1 VRIGELVLVAQGS
14 ADGWPEARIGSKVA
28 VSSENSSS
36 AGRPRSEEAHQ
47 AILNATLDLLV
58 EVGFS
63 ALTVEGVAS
72 RAGVGKATI
81 YRRWPSKLPL
91 VVEAFGQLP
100 GFEDVDTGDLAED
113 LKRMLRG
120 YLKAFHS
127 TPLSA
132 VLPSLAGER
141 THNPE
146 LSQLFDPVSRG
157 RSQPLLRAFERAAER
172 GEVSA
177 DLDLHLAA
185 DLVVGPIAVALFF
198 KGGRLNPKMVGPM
211 VDLALSGILHAGR
224 GS

>member
-1 VRIGELVLVAQGS
+1 MPAPVS
-14 ADGWPEARIGSKVA
+14 EANGQQ
-28 VSSENSSS
+28 S

-47 AILNATLDLLV
+47 AILDATLELLV

-100 GFEDVDTGDLAED
+100 GFEPIDSGSVAED
-113 LKRMLRG
+113 LKQMLRS
-120 YLKAFHS
+120 YIQVFNS
-127 TPLSA
+127 TPLAS

-141 THNPE
+141 AHNPE
-146 LSQLFDPVSRG
+146 LSELFDPVSKQR
-157 RSQPLLRAFERAAER
+157 RQPLLRALER
-172 GEVSA
+172 GVARGELPR
-177 DLDLHLAA
+177 DLDVELAA

-198 KGGRLNPKMVGPM
+198 KGGRLNPRMIGPII
-211 VDLALSGILHAGR
+211 DLAMHGLRGGSAASGR
-224 GS
+224 